1 MQVKVSKGARFV
13 GGDDLVCAAHDGKTE
28 GVEPV
33 CQLKIDNPVINVS
46 AVRSL
51 NFVQQLLRLGERR
64 GQEDGTRG
72 LRSPRWAVVLEGS
85 RLKGLKNM

>member
-1 MQVKVSKGARFV
+1 MSKGARFV

-33 CQLKIDNPVINVS
+33 YQLKIDNPVINVS

-51 NFVQQLLRLGERR
+51 NFVQRLGERR

-72 LRSPRWAVVLEGS
+72 LRSPRWAVDLEGS